1 MGMTFASK
9 KARDV
14 ASGLLWRS
22 DDPGGHKQGS
32 CWGWLDE
39 SRCSSLCRMAG
50 FAQAVKVHFWNL
62 QEKLKSIASVI
73 AGKRAGFRLQD
84 SAEHEHLLAVASCP
98 RVTPLKCGNRQQFL
112 RACGGCLN
120 SVCTEV
126 GSFAGFQHVAGQK
139 KGQVETGCPAKT
151 AFIFGLVSLQ
161 CRSRI

>member
-1 MGMTFASK
+1 MEITLASK

-39 SRCSSLCRMAG
+39 SRFESLQDGGVC
-50 FAQAVKVHFWNL
+50 AQAVKVHFWNL

-84 SAEHEHLLAVASCP
+84 SAEHEHLLAVASSP

-139 KGQVETGCPAKT
+139 KGRVETGCPQRPSS
-151 AFIFGLVSLQ
+151 FWSVSLQ
-161 CRSRI
+161 RRSWI